1 MSTAPGST
9 LPRPFLS
16 EMSISSPRNVTKN
29 TVDFT
34 SLLDPEQSQS
44 YPYFDRKRMMRRSRS
59 AQGLVGPMSEY
70 NKAEQKIKR
79 KPVPRLSGQV
89 PMRTEYDRIDTGSPS
104 PIGTLFSTQ
113 SEAPIGSIKTESHHT
128 STGTS
133 QSVPCILTPPF
144 LTPPIQDPPR
154 TFYDLQS
161 APTIPTT
168 FTSGS
173 LNLGLVP
180 SGSGSSL
187 ASSYID
193 TPTKDPIKS
202 DGGLRGT
209 LGNDDKGLVS
219 PTKRY
224 GSMGMKLEQYMGRAF
239 EKHDDAA
246 QGEVMSIEQLDGDDD
261 EDSLDLGRRVIR
273 TAISQPVYRTSPPNI
288 ENKSLRDR
296 SETIKPSITSH
307 VTESALSTN
316 YPDQNG
322 SPKPPARPQR
332 PPGLFLDLS
341 HLKPFAINL
350 KSSIVPD
357 EDPSTPASV
366 RLSAVSRGSSFPEE
380 MATTDSSFCALR
392 KDSLDSDLYPR
403 PRSIRSSIFRLG
415 GGEVDGPVW
424 APAKSG
430 LSREVDSEGD
440 GDVGDVDVD
449 VNGNADSTRPGE
461 LEDLRRRLRVLN
473 EEALAAL
480 QETPKASLRTD
491 PFEAE
496 PLYQRRNS
504 VIAWTQ
510 SLSAEVSPAL
520 HSGSSQETVKPAG
533 ETVEPLTEER
543 KDGKSEEQPENDAQP
558 VAAEEQLVEPTED
571 LKRKKTSRGNREER
585 LQEDGRASRTG
596 YWDYSIIRG
605 GGYATPPPPEFFS
618 TFQQQ
623 TSPETPVIGSEAAFH
638 SPQRSPGKAL
648 KSSPLQQ
655 RTDVRHPL
663 RDDMDGDVPPG
674 PRNSPISSPYT
685 PPSRQR
691 QPRSWAPEPL
701 STPQRLLK
709 YGIDVLTSPVKLLSP
724 KKRVTSSRMTREE
737 SGSLL
742 DHAEDMGRVAS
753 MYSSAS
759 EYGSDNSP
767 ELGFQ
772 GFSKILDGGHLSLP
786 LFDLAS
792 KNQSAEQ
799 IVTAKSL
806 DVLRLGAD
814 DSASPTDALGM
825 AERLREASI
834 ARSPSSNLDSL
845 SQVRTT
851 TEDS

>member
-16 EMSISSPRNVTKN
+16 EMSISSPLNVTKN
-29 TVDFT
+29 QVDFT
-34 SLLDPEQSQS
+34 ALLDPEQSQS

-89 PMRTEYDRIDTGSPS
+89 PMRTEYDRIEISTPS

-113 SEAPIGSIKTESHHT
+113 SEAPIGSIKTDPHHT
-128 STGTS
+128 STATS
-133 QSVPCILTPPF
+133 QSVPYILTPPF

-173 LNLGLVP
+173 LNLGLIP

-202 DGGLRGT
+202 DDGLRRT
-209 LGNDDKGLVS
+209 LGNDDKSLVS

-239 EKHDDAA
+239 EKHDDAVR
-246 QGEVMSIEQLDGDDD
+246 GEMMSIEQLDGDDD
-261 EDSLDLGRRVIR
+261 EDSLDLGRRGMR
-273 TAISQPVYRTSPPNI
+273 TAISQPVYRTSSSNI
-288 ENKSLRDR
+288 ENKSPRDR
-296 SETIKPSITSH
+296 SETIKPSIKSH
-307 VTESALSTN
+307 VTESALSNN
-316 YPDQNG
+316 YPDQNA

-350 KSSIVPD
+350 KSSIVPE

-380 MATTDSSFCALR
+380 TATTESSFCALR
-392 KDSLDSDLYPR
+392 KDSWDSDLYPR
-403 PRSIRSSIFRLG
+403 PRSIRNSVYRLG
-415 GGEVDGPVW
+415 GGEVDGAVW

-440 GDVGDVDVD
+440 ELVDD
-449 VNGNADSTRPGE
+449 ADINGNADSTRPGE
-461 LEDLRRRLRVLN
+461 LEDLRQRLRALN

-520 HSGSSQETVKPAG
+520 HSGSRQETVKPAG
-533 ETVEPLTEER
+533 ETVGPLTERRLDE
-543 KDGKSEEQPENDAQP
+543 KSEDKPENDVQP
-558 VAAEEQLVEPTED
+558 AAAEERLAEPTED
-571 LKRKKTSRGNREER
+571 LKRRKTSRGNREER

-605 GGYATPPPPEFFS
+605 GGFATPPPPEFFS

-623 TSPETPVIGSEAAFH
+623 TSPKTPVIGKEAAFH

-648 KSSPLQQ
+648 MSSPLQQ
-655 RTDVRHPL
+655 RTDIRHPL
-663 RDDMDGDVPPG
+663 GDDTDGDVPPG
-674 PRNSPISSPYT
+674 PRNSPSSSPYT

-724 KKRVTSSRMTREE
+724 KKRTTSSRMMREE

-772 GFSKILDGGHLSLP
+772 GFSRILDGGHLSLP
-786 LFDLAS
+786 LLELATR
-792 KNQSAEQ
+792 NQPTEQ

-806 DVLRLGAD
+806 DVLKLGAY
-814 DSASPTDALGM
+814 DSASPADALGM
-825 AERLREASI
+825 TERLREASI

-845 SQVRTT
+845 SQVCMTT
-851 TEDS
+851 VDS